1 MKPTAILVNVAR
13 GPIVDQGALYDHLR
27 THPEFG
33 AGIDTWWDE
42 PAGDAP
48 FRTDYPF
55 CDLPN
60 VIGSPHNSSI
70 VPGTMLSAAR
80 LAAENMRRY
89 LRGEAVTGLVRRAD
103 YIAAHER

>member
-1 MKPTAILVNVAR
+1 
-13 GPIVDQGALYDHLR
+13 
-27 THPEFG
+27 
-33 AGIDTWWDE
+33 
-42 PAGDAP
+42 
-48 FRTDYPF
+48 
-55 CDLPN
+55 